1 MVPALALP
9 RPAVSASLSTSS
21 PSDHQKARTQ
31 SSSVVSSRHAKPTAT
46 SVQVPVPRTVTR
58 DLSSAPKAES
68 SRRLVDAE
76 EVVASK
82 FKGVS
87 IFCRMFLFGGGSGGG
102 GGGGSSSSVG
112 MLFYSFFL
120 ASLFAC
126 WIITL
131 KSVVEFTQV
140 IVVL

>member
-1 MVPALALP
+1 M
-9 RPAVSASLSTSS
+9 
-21 PSDHQKARTQ
+21 
-31 SSSVVSSRHAKPTAT
+31 
-46 SVQVPVPRTVTR
+46 
-58 DLSSAPKAES
+58 
-68 SRRLVDAE
+68 DAE

-87 IFCRMFLFGGGSGGG
+87 IFCRTFSFGGSGGG
-102 GGGGSSSSVG
+102 GSGSSSSSSVG
-112 MLFYSFFL
+112 MLFHSFL